1 MAYQTYDEGSA
12 AEIEF
17 TVVRQ
22 FARLLRIQA
31 GMLERDG
38 DFQEAAAL
46 RRRAARSERA
56 VFFC

>member
-1 MAYQTYDEGSA
+1 MAYQTYDECSA

-38 DFQEAAAL
+38 DIQEAAAL
-46 RRRAARSERA
+46 RQRAARSERA
-56 VFFC
+56 VYVC